1 MLFIVIAWLLTVVTF
16 IIFLRALHTIPI
28 YAHTELE
35 LQGQKL
41 QLQTVF
47 IMTKILLSVA
57 LTLLMLHFTLP
68 DTIQQSIEDTNL
80 SVTIEAYNS
89 SL

>member
-1 MLFIVIAWLLTVVTF
+1 MLFILIAWLLTLLTF

-41 QLQTVF
+41 QLQTAF
-47 IMTKILLSVA
+47 ITAKILISVA
-57 LTLLMLHFTLP
+57 LILLMLHFTLP
-68 DTIQQSIEDTNL
+68 DTVQVQHSIERTNW
-80 SVTIEAYNS
+80 SIANS